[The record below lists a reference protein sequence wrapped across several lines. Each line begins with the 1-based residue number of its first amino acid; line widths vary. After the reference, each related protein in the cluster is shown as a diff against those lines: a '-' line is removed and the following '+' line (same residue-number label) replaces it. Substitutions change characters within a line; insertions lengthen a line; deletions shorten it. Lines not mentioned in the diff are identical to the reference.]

1 MNQSMQQLKKIGT
14 IKPKNSK
21 QIKFSRIGLGLE
33 KLDRDVFDPEKV
45 YDKVAD
51 TGVKWARIQSG
62 WQRTERQKGVYD
74 FDWIDSIVDNLLKRG
89 VEPWVCLCYGNGLY
103 SDEAKKIFG
112 AVGCP
117 PIFNDEQKKA
127 WADYVKA
134 FTKHFKNRIKFYEVW
149 NEPDG
154 DSCWKHGSN
163 AKEYGEFVISTA
175 KAVREVYPDA
185 KIIGGSVF
193 LHKLDFLNDAFL
205 TGMGDYI
212 DFITFHSYTHDETTV
227 FEKVKGFRALID
239 KFNPNI
245 GLIQGESGSQSRGGG
260 HGALFE
266 AGWTETAQA
275 KRPP

>member
-33 KLDRDVFDPEKV
+33 KLDREVFDPEKV

-74 FDWIDSIVDNLLKRG
+74 FDWIDSIVDNLLQRG

-103 SDEAKKIFG
+103 SDDAKKIFG

-117 PIFNDEQKKA
+117 PIFNDEQKNA
-127 WADYVKA
+127 WANYVKA
-134 FTKHFKNRIKFYEVW
+134 FTEHFKDRIKFYEVW

-163 AKEYGEFVISTA
+163 AKEYGEFVIATA
-175 KAVREVYPDA
+175 KAVRVVYPDA
-185 KIIGGSVF
+185 NIIGGSVF
-193 LHKLDFLNDAFL
+193 LYKLD
-205 TGMGDYI
+205 
-212 DFITFHSYTHDETTV
+212 
-227 FEKVKGFRALID
+227 
-239 KFNPNI
+239 
-245 GLIQGESGSQSRGGG
+245 
-260 HGALFE
+260 
-266 AGWTETAQA
+266 
-275 KRPP
+275 